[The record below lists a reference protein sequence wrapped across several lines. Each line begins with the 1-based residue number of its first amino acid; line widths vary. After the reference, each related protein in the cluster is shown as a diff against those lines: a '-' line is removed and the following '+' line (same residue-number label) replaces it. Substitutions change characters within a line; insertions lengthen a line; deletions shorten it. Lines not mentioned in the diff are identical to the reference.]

1 MIKTLFRA
9 IFREYWIKATLAFG
23 IFFIFSFLFFPQKIY
38 AATNADSIN
47 INLNVA
53 FCNFDL
59 TCDPEENYI
68 SCLNDCPAPPVST
81 TTPPA
86 TSTPA
91 TTTSNINRSSG
102 RSGLNAFFFNSVI
115 NDSTKSVTN
124 VSFEIFLGKPFM
136 SWQVVSEQTG
146 ILHNFVFPPTV
157 RILRSENNYAQFPDR
172 DGIILY
178 EDTGTMFYDTSA
190 LEQKTYFYTLFVKD
204 QQTGIFKVPIQ
215 VGQTNGFISV
225 VQNLNG
231 PSKVYSGT
239 NMTSWFLNDNVEN
252 SFGDLYER
260 VPLPGQHVG
269 MNHLPTFWEIIRSFF
284 FSFGHLLLLF
294 LIFLIIFVLLFR
306 MFRS

>member
-1 MIKTLFRA
+1 MIKPLFRA
-9 IFREYWIKATLAFG
+9 IFKAYWTKVVLIFV
-23 IFFIFSFLFFPQKIY
+23 IFFFFSFLFSSQKNY

-91 TTTSNINRSSG
+91 TTTTNVNRSGG

-124 VSFEIFLGKPFM
+124 VTFELFLGKPFM
-136 SWQVVSEQTG
+136 SWQVISEQTG

-178 EDTGTMFYDTSA
+178 EGTGTMFYDTSA

-204 QQTGIFKVPIQ
+204 QRTGVFKVPIE
-215 VGQTNGFISV
+215 VGQTNGFVSV
-225 VQNLNG
+225 VQNLNA

-239 NMTSWFLNDNVEN
+239 NITSWFLNDNVKN
-252 SFGDLYER
+252 SFGDVYER
-260 VPLPGQHVG
+260 VPIPGQHIG
-269 MNHLPTFWEIIRSFF
+269 MNHAPSFGEILHAFL
-284 FSFGHLLLLF
+284 FSYGHLLLLF
-294 LIFLIIFVLLFR
+294 AVLIIIFILLFR
-306 MFRS
+306 MFR